1 MNQPPSAAHHDRAAP
16 VMAALLRFGVLTAAL
31 IVFVGGAKFLST
43 EGTMITPFDVFH
55 GEPPALRGVSAI
67 VSGAAR
73 FEARSVIMLGL
84 LVLIATPILRVVFSV
99 VIFLFERDVIFVAIT
114 LFVLAVL
121 LFGLLGPHG

>member
-1 MNQPPSAAHHDRAAP
+1 
-16 VMAALLRFGVLTAAL
+16 MAMASLLRFGVLTAAL

-43 EGTMITPFDVFH
+43 EAAMITPFDVFH
-55 GEPPALRGVSAI
+55 GEPRALRGVSAI

>member
-1 MNQPPSAAHHDRAAP
+1 MTQPRLAVHKDRAEAA
-16 VMAALLRFGVLTAAL
+16 MASLLRFGVITAAL
-31 IVFVGGAKFLST
+31 VVLIGGAKFLPT
-43 EGTMITPFDVFH
+43 EGTLITPFDVFH
-55 GEPPALRGVSAI
+55 GEPRALRGVSGI

-99 VIFLFERDVIFVAIT
+99 VIFLFERDVVFVAIT
-114 LFVLAVL
+114 LFVLSVL